1 MTVGGPTLTLSN
13 GVTMPF
19 FGLGTWQSKPEE
31 VKAAVKAAVHA
42 GYRLIDTAAV
52 YQNEDAIGEAVEELI
67 KEGVVTR
74 DDLFITTKLW
84 MTHLHPDHVEEACRD
99 SLKKLKLDKVDLYLS
114 HMPTAFNTDGSKQD
128 HSVTVEDNWKV
139 LEKVYKAGLARAIG
153 VSNYSVEQVER
164 IMKVAEVPIHN
175 QQVELHLYFPQLE
188 MEKVCR
194 KHNITLTSFSTLG
207 SPGRFNFT
215 LPNGVRPA
223 WAPAPAD
230 MDDAFVHELAK
241 KYHKS
246 SAQILL
252 RYVID
257 RNIAV
262 IPKSVTDS
270 RIKENFDV
278 FDFKLTAQELE
289 RLNNSPHH
297 VRLFPQDF
305 MIGHPE
311 DAFASER

>member
-13 GVTMPF
+13 GVKMPL

-31 VKAAVKAAVHA
+31 VKAAVKEAIKE

-52 YQNEDAIGEAVEELI
+52 YGNEDAIGEAIEESI
-67 KEGVVTR
+67 KEGIVKR

-84 MTHLHPDHVEEACRD
+84 MTHLHPDRVEGAIKD

-114 HMPTAFNTDGSKQD
+114 HMPTSFSEDGMKQD
-128 HSVTVEDNWKV
+128 HSVTVEDNWKA
-139 LEKVYKAGLARAIG
+139 LEKIYKKGLARAIG
-153 VSNYSVEQVER
+153 VSNYNIDQIER
-164 IMKVAEVPIHN
+164 IMKIAEIPIHN
-175 QQVELHLYFPQLE
+175 QQVELHLYFPQFEL
-188 MEKVCR
+188 EKVCQ
-194 KHNITLTSFSTLG
+194 KHNISLTSFSTLG

-215 LPNGVRPA
+215 LPNGVKPA

-241 KYHKS
+241 KYNKS
-246 SAQILL
+246 TAQVLL
-252 RYVID
+252 RWAID

-262 IPKSVTDS
+262 IPKSVTPS
-270 RIKENFDV
+270 RIHENFQV
-278 FDFKLTAQELE
+278 FDFKLNAQEME

-311 DAFASER
+311 DAFQSER